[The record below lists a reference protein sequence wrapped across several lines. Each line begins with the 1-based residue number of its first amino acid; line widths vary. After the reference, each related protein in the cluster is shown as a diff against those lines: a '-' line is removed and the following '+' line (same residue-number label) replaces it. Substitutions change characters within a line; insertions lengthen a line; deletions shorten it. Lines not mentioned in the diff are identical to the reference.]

1 MRKRSVVEVINGELK
16 NSYQVESNPNIICL
30 QGLQQIEYQVI
41 TAYNFLSK
49 KSSIEFS
56 AIKGRQLVIF

>member
-1 MRKRSVVEVINGELK
+1 MRKCSVVEAINGELK

-49 KSSIEFS
+49 KSSIGFS
-56 AIKGRQLVIF
+56 ATKGI